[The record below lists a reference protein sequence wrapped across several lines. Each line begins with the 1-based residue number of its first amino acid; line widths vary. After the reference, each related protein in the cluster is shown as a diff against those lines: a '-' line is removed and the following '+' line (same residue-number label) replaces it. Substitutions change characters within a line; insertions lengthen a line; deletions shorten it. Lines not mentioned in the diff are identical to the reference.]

1 MKNESGL
8 SGILVGV
15 LYFVLGVVFLAAT
28 ENLFTTFNYVLV
40 CICAIIGVIQL
51 IQFFTSKKYENGSY
65 TDLLLA
71 VVFIW
76 VSLVLFDYYRA
87 VINIL
92 PILFSLYLFVMAC
105 DMLVRHIQSK
115 KDNVDIKGIK
125 AKKYLIL
132 SVLALI
138 IGLLL
143 IFNPGESMYVEII
156 YVYLKITGVYL
167 IIVSMLLFMDLFKNF
182 KKEKQS

>member
-1 MKNESGL
+1 MKNDSL
-8 SGILVGV
+8 FSGILVGL

-28 ENLFTTFNYVLV
+28 QELFKTFNYVLV
-40 CICAIIGVIQL
+40 CICAVTGVIQL
-51 IQFFTSKKYENGSY
+51 IQFFVSKKYENGNY

-76 VSLVLFDYYRA
+76 VSLILYVYYGFM
-87 VINIL
+87 INIL

-105 DMLVRHIQSK
+105 DMLVKFILTK
-115 KDNVDIKGIK
+115 KDISDVKGIK
-125 AKKYLIL
+125 TKKYLIL
-132 SVLALI
+132 SGVALI

-143 IFNPGESMYVEII
+143 IFNPGGVI

-167 IIVSMLLFMDLFKNF
+167 IIVSILHFMDLFMKF
-182 KKEKQS
+182 KKEKQN